1 MPATDEYPRLFADC
15 MLGRL
20 ARWLRALGVDTQYER
35 GIEDDAL
42 LQRCDEEKRLLLTR
56 DTELAVRNTDVP
68 IVLIESD
75 SPREQL
81 HQVMERFGIDIREER
96 LFTRC
101 THCNCAVEEL
111 TREEAKGRVPPFV
124 YKSNKRF
131 THCPNCDKIYWGG
144 THKERF
150 LDLIEAGEE
159 EDE

>member
-1 MPATDEYPRLFADC
+1 MPAADEWPRLFADC

-42 LQRCDEEKRLLLTR
+42 LRRCDEEKRLLLTR
-56 DTELAVRNTDVP
+56 DIGLAERDTTVS
-68 IVLIESD
+68 ILLIESD

-81 HQVMERFGIDIREER
+81 SQVMQHLGIDIREDR
-96 LFTRC
+96 LFSRC

-111 TREEAKGRVPPFV
+111 SRQEAKGRVPPFV
-124 YKSNKRF
+124 YKTNERF
-131 THCPNCDKIYWGG
+131 SFCPNCDKIYWGG
-144 THKERF
+144 THKDRF

-159 EDE
+159 VED